1 VRLRGKK
8 FRRVLNTRINT
19 CILKIHYLQLWK
31 VCCIKNGEKNME
43 IDKINKLNGA
53 ININR
58 DKLKIEKDFKKREI
72 LKLKIQIDGLKVKL
86 ERIK

>member
-1 VRLRGKK
+1 MNKDKVKK
-8 FRRVLNTRINT
+8 LTGT
-19 CILKIHYLQLWK
+19 
-31 VCCIKNGEKNME
+31 
-43 IDKINKLNGA
+43 

-86 ERIK
+86 ERLK